1 MLISIIINNYKKT
14 VFGNTD
20 SVITS
25 RQVILKLNIKY
36 GLSEKSEDE
45 QKKLK
50 KKRMILKQKKLKE
63 LLTQLIIKIKSDAGS
78 VKDINKNKLSQ

>member
-14 VFGNTD
+14 VFANTD
-20 SVITS
+20 SIITS

-45 QKKLK
+45 QKKIKKETNDLK
-50 KKRMILKQKKLKE
+50 TEKTKRTFNTTYNQ
-63 LLTQLIIKIKSDAGS
+63 
-78 VKDINKNKLSQ
+78 NKV

>member
-1 MLISIIINNYKKT
+1 MN
-14 VFGNTD
+14 
-20 SVITS
+20 
-25 RQVILKLNIKY
+25 R
-36 GLSEKSEDE
+36 
-45 QKKLK
+45 KKLK

>member
-1 MLISIIINNYKKT
+1 MLISIIINNYKKI

-45 QKKLK
+45 QKKIKKETNDLK
-50 KKRMILKQKKLKE
+50 TEKTKRTFDTTYNQ
-63 LLTQLIIKIKSDAGS
+63 
-78 VKDINKNKLSQ
+78 NKV